1 MLKLKAKNVF
11 YLLLYALPNTLLS
24 FGIIY
29 IINNVLSGK
38 MSVVNSYIGIV
49 FFSMIVYTYLLNIV
63 FQKRL
68 NKFSFDLLYEN
79 EKKVFS
85 QILKAPLIKLEK
97 FGPQRFFTAVEDLRT
112 FSLLPYTITHTVN
125 SVLMLILCLAYMFT
139 ISFVSAFIVICLIII
154 VAGSYFFVMNSMSKQ
169 VDKLRTYNE
178 DYYKYVDDVMNG
190 FKELKI
196 NFFRREKLMNNFL
209 NPNRDQAKELDFKI
223 NYIFL
228 SINLISQ
235 YGLYVLIGVILFVLP
250 ALGLLNHEEM
260 ISYVVILLF
269 ISGPIN
275 NLINLQQM
283 YTRFVV
289 ANKRI
294 VKFLEDFKIT
304 TNNTAPTFKEIPD
317 TAFDK
322 LEFRDV
328 VYNYKNESED
338 YSFTLGPINLE
349 INQGETIFIV
359 GGNGSGKSTFI
370 NLLTNLYEPMSGGIF
385 LNDEKIIAD
394 EKSKL
399 QDCMSA
405 VFTNNHIFSNNYDD
419 YNIKGNKKYDQLVKL
434 MKLEKTILNDNEE
447 SVRRNFSKGQSKRV
461 SLIFSLLESKS
472 ILVLD
477 EWAADQDPHFR
488 KFFYEELI
496 PKFREEGKTIIAVTH
511 DDAYFNQADRII
523 KFDAGKIV
531 KDIKVKKEEKLE
543 ENFWV

>member
-1 MLKLKAKNVF
+1 MLKLKTKNIF

-38 MSVVNSYIGIV
+38 MDVMNSYFGIV

-97 FGPQRFFTAVEDLRT
+97 FGSQRFFTAVEDLRT
-112 FSLLPYTITHTVN
+112 FSLLPYTVTHTVN

-139 ISFVSAFIVICLIII
+139 ISFISAFIVICLIIV

-169 VDKLRTYNE
+169 VDKLRSYNE

-190 FKELKI
+190 FKELKM
-196 NFFRREKLMNNFL
+196 NFFRREKLMNDFL

-235 YGLYVLIGVILFVLP
+235 YGLYMLIGVILFVLP
-250 ALGLLNHEEM
+250 AIGLLNHEEM

-304 TNNTAPTFKEIPD
+304 AND
-317 TAFDK
+317 TAAPSKEMTGTTFEK
-322 LEFRDV
+322 LEFKDV

-370 NLLTNLYEPMSGGIF
+370 NLLTHLYEPMDGEIL
-385 LNDEKIIAD
+385 LNGEIAIVN
-394 EKSKL
+394 ERSNL
-399 QDCMSA
+399 QDCISA

-419 YNIKGNKKYDQLVKL
+419 FTIQGNKQYSQLLKL
-434 MKLEKTILNDNEE
+434 MKLDKIILNDNEE

-496 PKFREEGKTIIAVTH
+496 PKFKAEGKTIIAVTH

-523 KFDAGKIV
+523 KFDTGKIV
-531 KDIKVKKEEKLE
+531 NDIQVKKEENLE

>member
-38 MSVVNSYIGIV
+38 MSVVNSYIFIV

-304 TNNTAPTFKEIPD
+304 TNNTAPAFKEIAD
-317 TAFDK
+317 TTFEK
-322 LEFRDV
+322 LEFKDV

-434 MKLEKTILNDNEE
+434 MKLDKTILNDNEE

>member
-349 INQGETIFIV
+349 INQGETVFIV